1 MGALTVLLGLQRAN
15 LARLGLALAL
25 FALALVLVIAAF
37 GKLVEALHLALLI
50 VTAEPALAS
59 LVTGLILL
67 ALAALPAIIARR
79 YLRRRVTTPE
89 AAALGAGAEVTAQ
102 VVALIRRNPRQAAMI
117 VTILGF
123 VVGALPELRR
133 AIGAAL
139 NLGQPKRRPQ
149 PPQS

>member
-1 MGALTVLLGLQRAN
+1 VGAITLLLGLQRAN
-15 LARLGLALAL
+15 LARLGMALAL

-59 LVTGLILL
+59 LITGLILL
-67 ALAALPAIIARR
+67 ALAGLLALVARR
-79 YLRRRVTTPE
+79 RLRRRLTTPE

-102 VVALIRRNPRQAAMI
+102 LVALIRRNPRQAAVI
-117 VTILGF
+117 ATVAGF
-123 VVGALPELRR
+123 VVGALPDLRR

-139 NLGQPKRRPQ
+139 DGGQPKRRPQ
-149 PPQS
+149 PPQP